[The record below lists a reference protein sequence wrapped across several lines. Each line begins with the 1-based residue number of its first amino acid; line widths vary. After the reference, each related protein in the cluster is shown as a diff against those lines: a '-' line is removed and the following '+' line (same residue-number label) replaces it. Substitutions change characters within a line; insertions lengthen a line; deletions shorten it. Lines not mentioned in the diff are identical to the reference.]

1 MNIGVVARQTGL
13 PAKTIRYYEE
23 IGLIRADRRPNGY
36 RDYSAQHVQTLSF
49 LRRARAFG
57 FSLDDCRTLLG
68 LYNNP
73 ERASADVKSLAARH
87 LEELRL
93 KAAELEHLAATL
105 TQLVS
110 SCSGDGQPDCPI
122 IRELSNS
129 HVGKQTKKSSK
140 RSNQNGSAKDTAR
153 GKM

>member
-1 MNIGVVARQTGL
+1 MNIGDVARQTGL

-23 IGLIRADRRPNGY
+23 IGLVRADRRPNGY

-49 LRRARAFG
+49 LRRARVFG

-73 ERASADVKSLAARH
+73 ERASADVKSLAVRH
-87 LEELRL
+87 LEELKL

-105 TQLVS
+105 TVLVNA
-110 SCSGDGQPDCPI
+110 CSGDDRPDCPI
-122 IRELSNS
+122 IQELSTA
-129 HVGKQTKKSSK
+129 HTEKQTV
-140 RSNQNGSAKDTAR
+140 SAEKTAR
-153 GKM
+153 GDV

>member
-1 MNIGVVARQTGL
+1 MNIGDVARQTGL

-23 IGLIRADRRPNGY
+23 IGLVRADRRPNGY
-36 RDYSAQHVQTLSF
+36 RDYSTQHVQTLSF

-87 LEELRL
+87 LEELKL

-105 TQLVS
+105 TELVS
-110 SCSGDGQPDCPI
+110 ACSGDGGPDCPI
-122 IRELSNS
+122 IQELSTA
-129 HVGKQTKKSSK
+129 HAGKQT
-140 RSNQNGSAKDTAR
+140 GSAKRTTR
-153 GKM
+153 GKV